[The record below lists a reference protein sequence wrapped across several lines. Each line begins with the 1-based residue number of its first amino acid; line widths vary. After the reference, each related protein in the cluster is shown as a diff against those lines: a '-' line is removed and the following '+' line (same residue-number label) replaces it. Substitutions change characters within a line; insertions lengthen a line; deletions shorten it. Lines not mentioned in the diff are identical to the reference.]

1 MFTCTN
7 CKKIFKFNSKYKAHK
22 NKKNPCIADLE
33 QHVCLYC
40 DKEFKFKSKLDVHQ
54 LTKGCLNNKTK
65 YENYNNTNTNNSEGS
80 HNNTI
85 IGNHNS
91 LLQNIINLTIKIN
104 SFKDSTLG
112 HLDKAEIE
120 NIIYQYY
127 SSYFNKKPC
136 RTMTEDIVLKMIDA
150 IVMILDKI
158 NFNLDIKN
166 NHNCRILLMLPNQI
180 NKLYEYLI
188 LEINPETN
196 VIQWR
201 SLKYNEFI
209 IEIMILLK
217 NINNQLNIKDLDKF
231 IEYLDIN
238 LLKDEKNNVE
248 LQPFIEE
255 RLHKLYIKYNVKQ
268 GIIPDLQYS
277 NNNRVIDKDLNLRS
291 QIKEYK
297 TYRAKECTLSNGYEP
312 NIIDSKV

>member
-7 CKKIFKFNSKYKAHK
+7 CKKIFKFNSEYKKHK
-22 NKKNPCIADLE
+22 NKKNPCISGLE

-54 LTKGCLNNKTK
+54 LTKGCLTNKTK

-104 SFKDSTLG
+104 SFKDSTLS
-112 HLDKAEIE
+112 HLDKTEIE

-136 RTMTEDIVLKMIDA
+136 RTMTEDIVLKMMDA

-166 NHNCRILLMLPNQI
+166 NHNCKILLMLPNQI

-201 SLKYNEFI
+201 SLKYDEFI

-268 GIIPDLQYS
+268 GVIPDLQYS
-277 NNNRVIDKDLNLRS
+277 NNNRVIDKDLNLRE
-291 QIKEYK
+291 QVKEYK
-297 TYRAKECTLSNGYEP
+297 KYRTKECKLDNGFEP